1 MVQVA
6 CGRPM
11 CWQHDSCSWRAM
23 VGDAL
28 SGSRHRRA
36 APELP
41 MCSRPRSHTPQ
52 PMQMESRDTRVAA
65 LRRAPI
71 MIRCWPTAMP
81 GMSQQPAIRV
91 MAWSRSGWIGTVL
104 SLLYPMPTQQPSRVE
119 GRHAVQVACGCRMC
133 LQHDSCSWR
142 AMVGD
147 TFTGSSHRRAALVL
161 ATCSRPRSHA
171 PQPLQIEPWDTCVA
185 PQGIPS
191 PAAPWPHWLG

>member
-1 MVQVA
+1 
-6 CGRPM
+6 
-11 CWQHDSCSWRAM
+11 
-23 VGDAL
+23 
-28 SGSRHRRA
+28 
-36 APELP
+36 

-119 GRHAVQVACGCRMC
+119 GRHAVQVACGWRMC

-147 TFTGSSHRRAALVL
+147 ALSGSRHRRAAPELPM
-161 ATCSRPRSHA
+161 CSRPRSHT
-171 PQPLQIEPWDTCVA
+171 PQPMQMESRDTCVVL
-185 PQGIPS
+185 QHIPS
-191 PAAPWPHWLG
+191 LAVSRPHRFVSNASKDCYE